1 MLHFLG
7 TVLATFHQQGRPTS
21 VQQQVRPASVR
32 VIGVCH
38 VSARASQR
46 LRFESPYEV
55 LGVSPAA
62 TREEIQRAYYTLAME
77 FHPDKN
83 TDPAAAE
90 EFVKIGRHER
100 A

>member
-21 VQQQVRPASVR
+21 VQPASVR

-62 TREEIQRAYYTLAME
+62 TRKEIQRAYYTLAME

-83 TDPAAAE
+83 TDPAAAA
-90 EFVKIGRHER
+90 EFVKIGKHER